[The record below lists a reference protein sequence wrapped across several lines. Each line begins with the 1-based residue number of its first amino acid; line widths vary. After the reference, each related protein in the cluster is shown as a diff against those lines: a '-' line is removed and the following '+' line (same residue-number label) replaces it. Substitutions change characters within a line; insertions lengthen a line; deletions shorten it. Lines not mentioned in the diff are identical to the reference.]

1 MSPQESSN
9 ELNEAEAMK
18 VVDLNIPQG
27 DGDKEDEAA
36 ADEAVKASETETETE
51 TAEPKSVMMGK
62 TSSIFSVRDGHTL
75 EFDNIK
81 LSTQSKNHEKNPP
94 KQILKGIS
102 GNFPPKTLTAVMGPS
117 GSGKTSLLKI
127 LTGRIGGPACKLD
140 LDGEIRLDY
149 NTVDPT
155 DIDVRR
161 EIAYVEQDVSIPA
174 TCTPREAITF
184 SARLRLDKSLSD
196 LEISDVVNEILENL
210 GLQKCADTLIG
221 GGILMAGGLSGG
233 EKKRVQC
240 GVELVT
246 NPEIIV
252 LDEPTSGLDSYSA
265 QNLMEVLKKIADAGA
280 TVIVTIHQPPPPVV
294 RKIDNLFLLLAGR
307 LMYTGP
313 MGIAVEQK
321 FTDFGYPRP
330 NDYNIA
336 DWILQVA
343 QANPI
348 EELEKAGFFDEV
360 IKQQEKYDEDSDT
373 QSLQKAALVKKAA
386 AAVKAPSVEHVG
398 LAIQTRLL
406 FDREIKKLCRDKFS
420 FVVRIGSTTVFGL
433 LFGLIFLNIGRAYYV
448 VYPEVMASFGAIAN
462 LLISTMFG
470 VAQSSLTEFPKDRP
484 VFLREYS
491 TNHYSVLPYFLAK
504 FSIECFTILCQVLV
518 QQIAAFFLMGF
529 QMNFFLFL
537 MINFLLAIAS
547 TSIGIFIGSCVED
560 PGVAAELMPALIVPQ
575 LLFSGFF
582 IPTEYIPSFLRWAQ
596 YLCSLTYAIRLASL
610 YEFGD
615 CSTLS
620 CQSLLENNGVY
631 ELPSYWYW
639 IILFLIASIFRIT
652 SMVILKRKATF

>member
-1 MSPQESSN
+1 MAPQESTN
-9 ELNEAEAMK
+9 ELNEAEATK

-27 DGDKEDEAA
+27 DGDKEDEAV
-36 ADEAVKASETETETE
+36 DEADKVSA
-51 TAEPKSVMMGK
+51 TATATMKTPNSIMMKK
-62 TSSIFSVRDGHTL
+62 TSSIFSTRDGHTL

-127 LTGRIGGPACKLD
+127 LTGRIGGSNSKLD
-140 LDGEIRLDY
+140 LEGEIRLDY
-149 NTVDPT
+149 NTVEAT

-161 EIAYVEQDVSIPA
+161 EIAY
-174 TCTPREAITF
+174 
-184 SARLRLDKSLSD
+184 
-196 LEISDVVNEILENL
+196 
-210 GLQKCADTLIG
+210 
-221 GGILMAGGLSGG
+221 
-233 EKKRVQC
+233 
-240 GVELVT
+240 
-246 NPEIIV
+246 
-252 LDEPTSGLDSYSA
+252 
-265 QNLMEVLKKIADAGA
+265 
-280 TVIVTIHQPPPPVV
+280 
-294 RKIDNLFLLLAGR
+294 
-307 LMYTGP
+307 
-313 MGIAVEQK
+313 
-321 FTDFGYPRP
+321 
-330 NDYNIA
+330 
-336 DWILQVA
+336 
-343 QANPI
+343 
-348 EELEKAGFFDEV
+348 
-360 IKQQEKYDEDSDT
+360 
-373 QSLQKAALVKKAA
+373 
-386 AAVKAPSVEHVG
+386 
-398 LAIQTRLL
+398 
-406 FDREIKKLCRDKFS
+406 
-420 FVVRIGSTTVFGL
+420 
-433 LFGLIFLNIGRAYYV
+433 
-448 VYPEVMASFGAIAN
+448 ASFGAIAN

-518 QQIAAFFLMGF
+518 QQLAAFFLMGF

-582 IPTEYIPSFLRWAQ
+582 IPTAYIPSFLRWAQ
-596 YLCSLTYAIRLASL
+596 YACSLTYAIRLASL

-615 CSTLS
+615 CPTSA
-620 CQSLLENNGVY
+620 CQTLLENNGVY

-639 IILFLIASIFRIT
+639 IILFCIAAIFRLT

>member
-1 MSPQESSN
+1 MAPQESPD

-27 DGDKEDEAA
+27 DRDKEDEAV
-36 ADEAVKASETETETE
+36 DEADKVSETATATETETDK
-51 TAEPKSVMMGK
+51 KSVLMKK
-62 TSSIFSVRDGHTL
+62 TSSIFSIRDGHTL

-102 GNFPPKTLTAVMGPS
+102 GNFPPNTLTAVMGPS

-127 LTGRIGGPACKLD
+127 LTGRIGGSNSKLD

-149 NTVDPT
+149 NAVDPT

-313 MGIAVEQK
+313 MGIALERK

-330 NDYNIA
+330 DDYNIA

-348 EELEKAGFFDEV
+348 EELEKAGFFDDV
-360 IKQQEKYDEDSDT
+360 NKQQQKYDEDSDT
-373 QSLQKAALVKKAA
+373 KSLSKAALVKKAA
-386 AAVKAPSVEHVG
+386 AAAKSPSVEHVG

-406 FDREIKKLCRDKFS
+406 FDREIKKLYRDKFS
-420 FVVRIGSTTVFGL
+420 FVVRVGSTTVFGL

-582 IPTEYIPSFLRWAQ
+582 IPTQYIPSFLRWAQ
-596 YLCSLTYAIRLASL
+596 YTCSLTYAIRLASL

-615 CSTLS
+615 CPTSS
-620 CQSLLENNGVY
+620 CQSLLENNGVH

-639 IILFLIASIFRIT
+639 IILFLIAATFRIT
-652 SMVILKRKATF
+652 SMVILKRKASF